1 MSKQTSMTEDMELI
15 PDLVETEEEEII
27 YHQFEKASVD
37 LSGSII
43 EEDKSKRIPITI
55 LTGYLG
61 SGKSTLLENIAKN
74 SNKKLAVILNEFG
87 DSIDIE
93 KSLTIKQGDN
103 EIEEWLELGNGC
115 LCCTVKD
122 NGVSAIERLVL
133 KNKGFDHILLETT
146 GLADPGPITT
156 MFWLDDGLLSNVYID
171 GVVTVLDAGNI
182 EKCLILISI
191 SIYLY
196 KINKKP
202 FIEFGQIIKP
212 LETTVEDIQNGY
224 EDRPY
229 MPFRYPNN
237 QTMSLLKMDINYWGI
252 IDKEYFKFM
261 KMKRKI
267 FNEYKIDKL
276 KEHKF
281 FKRFYGLEYDKVFI
295 ELSEFTINHY
305 INRYPKLFSKKGNK
319 IYNHLMNEEY
329 DIREM
334 DPFLIVTRI
343 AMEDFY
349 VSYKSLEDKEM
360 KCIGVSVA
368 FSGGGFAISPI
379 VGKSMDSIHGPVPY
393 YEEKLK
399 KSMNKWFERF
409 TDPVERESIHLVWDL
424 DLTYRSPKQK
434 RITIHSVSPY
444 AQAPLHGSVDRA
456 IFNSFRRFKAQVLY
470 ITIPLAI
477 VWSVWTDARDYN
489 EYLYTKA
496 GREELERV
504 NV

>member
-1 MSKQTSMTEDMELI
+1 MVIEMK
-15 PDLVETEEEEII
+15 EII
-27 YHQFEKASVD
+27 
-37 LSGSII
+37 
-43 EEDKSKRIPITI
+43 
-55 LTGYLG
+55 LG
-61 SGKSTLLENIAKN
+61 
-74 SNKKLAVILNEFG
+74 
-87 DSIDIE
+87 
-93 KSLTIKQGDN
+93 
-103 EIEEWLELGNGC
+103 
-115 LCCTVKD
+115 
-122 NGVSAIERLVL
+122 
-133 KNKGFDHILLETT
+133 
-146 GLADPGPITT
+146 
-156 MFWLDDGLLSNVYID
+156 
-171 GVVTVLDAGNI
+171 
-182 EKCLILISI
+182 LILISI

-349 VSYKSLEDKEM
+349 VSYKSLKDKEM

-424 DLTYRSPKQK
+424 DLTYSELYSKLREFENDEVKYKEYIRSIPFSEFAV
-434 RITIHSVSPY
+434 RIERQSLIKLPRSGAVVFTNHPLYLNIERDLADEPGVPAILHKMLYESPAKIIRY
-444 AQAPLHGSVDRA
+444 KHYDA
-456 IFNSFRRFKAQVLY
+456 IRDHIAGDLLRMAAGQVARGLVGEEAAGDAAAAAAVR
-470 ITIPLAI
+470 TIPSFPFAGWMAEASYTHARGY
-477 VWSVWTDARDYN
+477 VKPSV
-489 EYLYTKA
+489 
-496 GREELERV
+496 
-504 NV
+504 